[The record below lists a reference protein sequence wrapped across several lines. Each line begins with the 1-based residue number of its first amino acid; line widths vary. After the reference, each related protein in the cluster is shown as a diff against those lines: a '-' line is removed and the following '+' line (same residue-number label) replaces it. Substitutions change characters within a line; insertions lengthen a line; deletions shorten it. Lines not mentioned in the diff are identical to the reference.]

1 MFHRVDTFIRVT
13 VQLLCTTLLLFLASC
28 SSDDG
33 SGERLVTFTLS
44 TGHAASL
51 QSRASSDG
59 NGDVASGVAD
69 ANDKDWYVK
78 DVIVYI
84 FDESGIAIGND
95 EGTFHVSDNKT
106 LQISVSTR
114 QAQGCTVYA
123 VANAATLNGGVSPF
137 AGVST
142 LSEFKSK
149 YKTFSTAAELESASC
164 LLMEG
169 SVSGFDTSTGSAS
182 ISLERLA
189 SRLDFNI
196 SVKNDDA
203 IGCPIV
209 VDSYQLCHVPQS
221 SLYVQNDFL
230 HLALP
235 SSGTAYLDLSEQTS
249 AIHSWDASPSAAYT
263 AYSYA
268 NPSVSADDATYLLI
282 KAHAQVSS
290 TVTSKMWEGE
300 FKVYIQGISGLS
312 DYVLL
317 PNYHYTINITIQGA
331 STASNGVIVKVD
343 ASPILSFSP
352 SLKDWE
358 DKNENTDLDTEN

>member
-1 MFHRVDTFIRVT
+1 MIHRVDAFIRVT
-13 VQLLCTTLLLFLASC
+13 VKLLCTVVLLFLASC

-33 SGERLVTFTLS
+33 GGERLVTFTIS
-44 TGHAASL
+44 TEHSASL
-51 QSRASSDG
+51 LSRSSSDG
-59 NGDVASGVAD
+59 TGSVVAGVAD
-69 ANDKDWYVK
+69 ANDKDWYIK

-84 FDESGIAIGND
+84 FDDSGIVIGND

-106 LQISVSTR
+106 LQVSVSTR

-123 VANAATLNGGVSPF
+123 VANAASLNGGVSPF
-137 AGVST
+137 VGVST

-149 YKTFSTAAELESASC
+149 YKTFSTAAEQEGASC

-169 SVSGFDTSTGSAS
+169 SVRSFDTSTGSAS

-196 SVKNDDA
+196 SVKNDEV

-221 SLYVQNDFL
+221 SLYVQDDFL
-230 HLALP
+230 HPVLP
-235 SSGTAYLDLSEQTS
+235 SSGTAYLDLSEQST

-268 NPSVSADDATYLLI
+268 NPSVSVNDATYLLI

-290 TVTSKMWEGE
+290 TVNSNMWKGE
-300 FKVYIQGISGLS
+300 FKVYLQGISGLS

-317 PNYHYTINITIQGA
+317 PNYHYTINITIQGS
-331 STASNGVIVKVD
+331 STATNGVIAKVD
-343 ASPILSFSP
+343 ASPIISFSP